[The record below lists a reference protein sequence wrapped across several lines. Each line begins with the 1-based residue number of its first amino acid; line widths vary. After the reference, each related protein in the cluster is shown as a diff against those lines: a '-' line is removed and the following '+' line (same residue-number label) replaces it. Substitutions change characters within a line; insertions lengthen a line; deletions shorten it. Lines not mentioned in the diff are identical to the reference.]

1 MKRLFLQMLVIVVAA
16 LVTGFVSNAARNKLA
31 WGGNDPELLKR
42 QADISRI
49 SLDEAAKHTDDAH
62 AFFLDVRPR
71 VEFDASRIRGAVSF
85 SADDFTAAYAEI
97 RDFLGPDVQVIVY
110 GESTLPAVR
119 AAEFLQARGHTAVRV
134 LDGGWRMWQERT
146 LPVDT
151 GAAP

>member
-16 LVTGFVSNAARNKLA
+16 LTSGFVSNAVRSKLA
-31 WGGNDPELLKR
+31 WRGNDPELLKR
-42 QADISRI
+42 QEIGRV
-49 SLDEAAKHTDDAH
+49 SLDEAAQHTEDAH
-62 AFFLDVRPR
+62 TFFLDVRPR
-71 VEFDASRIRGAVSF
+71 AEFDASHIRGAQSF

-134 LDGGWRMWQERT
+134 LDGGWRMWQDRA
-146 LPVDT
+146 LPVDSGGT
-151 GAAP
+151 P

>member
-1 MKRLFLQMLVIVVAA
+1 VKRLLLQMLFFVMLAVA
-16 LVTGFVSNAARNKLA
+16 TGFLSNAARIKLDWA
-31 WGGNDPELLKR
+31 GNDPELLRR
-42 QADISRI
+42 QEVGRV
-49 SLDEAAKHTDDAH
+49 SLDEAAQHTDDAH

-71 VEFDASRIRGAVSF
+71 VDFDAGRIHGAVSF
-85 SADDFTAAYAEI
+85 SADDFEAAYAEI

-119 AAEFLQARGHTAVRV
+119 AAEFLQVRGHTAVRV